1 VNRRWQIFKYCL
13 FDFLG
18 ILIAWLLFIYFRNKH
33 TQGHSIVEFITSV
46 PSPRFYFGLTLFVL
60 FWLILFSLA
69 GFYND
74 IFRRSRL
81 KELGN
86 SIGITIVGTLII
98 FIALMYSDVVLTPMY
113 FFKHF
118 YTLFFFVF
126 TLTYFPR
133 LVITS
138 ITIHRIHTRKYGY
151 PTIIIGEGEKALE
164 LFVELQAQVKSQGY
178 KIVGYVSVETRN
190 KDRLEGI
197 IPNLGDI
204 RSIARIIQT
213 HSIQEVLLALD
224 NVDSKGMLKFI
235 NELLSLNVII
245 KAIPSLYDYLTGR
258 VKMSEIFSAPLFRIS
273 FELMP
278 PWQVKVKQFMDY
290 VIATLAL
297 VVLLPL
303 VCVLCV
309 LIKLTSKGPI
319 IHKQE
324 RIGQYGN
331 PFMLYKFR
339 SMFIDAESSG
349 PALSSKMDSRVT
361 SLGRFMRKT
370 RLDEIPNFF
379 NVLKGEMSLVGPR
392 PERQFFV
399 NQIIK
404 IAPHYVHLQKVKPG
418 ITSWG
423 QVKFGYAENVDQMVE
438 RLKYDLLY
446 IDNMSIL
453 VDLKIIIYTLITVFK
468 GKGV

>member
-1 VNRRWQIFKYCL
+1 MNRKWQILKYL
-13 FDFLG
+13 VFDFIG
-18 ILIAWLLFIYFRNKH
+18 ITIACILFIYYRNKF
-33 TQGHSIVEFITSV
+33 TNRSPIVDLIPSEHSIKFYIGLALFI
-46 PSPRFYFGLTLFVL
+46 L
-60 FWLILFSLA
+60 FWLFLFSLA
-69 GFYND
+69 GFYYD
-74 IFRRSRL
+74 IFRKSRL

-86 SIGITIVGTLII
+86 SIGITLAGTLIVFLAI
-98 FIALMYSDVVLTPMY
+98 MYMDVVFSSMSYAKL
-113 FFKHF
+113 F
-118 YTLFFFVF
+118 YTLFIFVF
-126 TLTYFPR
+126 TLTYLPR
-133 LVITS
+133 LIITS

-151 PTIIIGEGEKALE
+151 STIIIGDGEKALE
-164 LFVELQAQVKSQGY
+164 LFNELQAQVKSQGY
-178 KIVGYVSVETRN
+178 KIVGYVGIEN
-190 KDRLEGI
+190 KTKNSLSGI

-204 RSIARIIQT
+204 KSIAQIIQT
-213 HSIQEVLLALD
+213 YMVEEVLLALD
-224 NVDSKGMLKFI
+224 NADNKGMLKFI

-278 PWQVKVKQFMDY
+278 PWQVKVKQIMDY
-290 VIATLAL
+290 LIAAFAL
-297 VVLLPL
+297 VILLPL
-303 VCVLCV
+303 ILVLCI
-309 LIKLTSKGPI
+309 LIKLTSKGAI

-324 RIGQYGN
+324 RIGQYGK

-339 SMFIDAESSG
+339 SMYIDAEKSG
-349 PALSSKMDSRVT
+349 PALSSKADSRVT

-370 RLDEIPNFF
+370 RLDELPNFF
-379 NVLKGEMSLVGPR
+379 NVIKGEMSLVGPR
-392 PERQFFV
+392 PERQYFV

-404 IAPHYVHLQKVKPG
+404 IAPHYIHLQKVKPG

-423 QVKFGYAENVDQMVE
+423 QVKYGYAENVNQMVE

-446 IDNMSIL
+446 IDNMSII

>member
-1 VNRRWQIFKYCL
+1 MNRKWQIIKYL
-13 FDFLG
+13 IFDSVGL
-18 ILIAWLLFIYFRNKH
+18 LIAWLLFIYYRNRFTH
-33 TQGHSIVEFITSV
+33 GHSIIEVL
-46 PSPRFYFGLTLFVL
+46 PSESSIKFYIGPTLFIL
-60 FWLILFSLA
+60 FWVILFSLA
-69 GFYND
+69 GFYHD
-74 IFRRSRL
+74 IFRKSRL

-86 SIGITIVGTLII
+86 SIGITLAGTLII
-98 FIALMYSDVVLTPMY
+98 FIAIMYLDAVLSATYY
-113 FFKHF
+113 FRLF
-118 YTLFFFVF
+118 YTLFIFVF

-133 LVITS
+133 LIITS
-138 ITIHRIHTRKYGY
+138 ITIHRIHSRKYGY
-151 PTIIIGEGEKALE
+151 PTIIIGDGEKALE
-164 LFVELQAQVKSQGY
+164 LFNELQAQVKSQGY
-178 KIVGYVSVETRN
+178 RIVGYVGVESKN
-190 KDRLEGI
+190 NDSLSGI
-197 IPNLGDI
+197 IPNLGNI
-204 RSIARIIQT
+204 KSIAQIIQT
-213 HSIQEVLLALD
+213 NSIEEVLLALD
-224 NVDSKGMLKFI
+224 NVDSKGMLKLV

-258 VKMSEIFSAPLFRIS
+258 VKMSEIFSAPLFRMS

-278 PWQVKVKQFMDY
+278 PWQVKVKQLMDY

-303 VCVLCV
+303 IFVLCV
-309 LIKLTSKGPI
+309 LIKLTSKGSI
-319 IHKQE
+319 IHRQE
-324 RIGQYGN
+324 RIGQYGK

-349 PALSSKMDSRVT
+349 PALSSKTDSRVT

-370 RLDEIPNFF
+370 RLDEIPNFL

-423 QVKFGYAENVDQMVE
+423 QVKYGYAENVDQMVE